1 MARGVEVWPNLW
13 RGFWSAP
20 HLPLFL
26 LSSLWA
32 GLVPLVWLVPELVC
46 DPVAWH
52 RQELVLGVA
61 GAAMAGY
68 LLTALPHWTAMEGV
82 GPGVTLALVLAWVV
96 GRGLGLPCLPDALA
110 LAGLWLFPLGL
121 TAALLLPVLAARTYG
136 RVPMAL
142 APLGLGVI
150 GARLRLEGDGLTAAL
165 GMALLVALVGGR
177 IIPAFLRARAGGDT
191 STRLSV
197 PFAGRGADFALALA
211 LAAHLAGLPP
221 RLVGGLLLAAAL
233 GQALRVAGWA
243 LTPALRDTG
252 PDLLALLLAWA
263 WLPAG
268 LALTGLSLGFA
279 AGLPVPAAL
288 HALTM
293 GLMGSMILA
302 VMARAWARRVPGA
315 LRLGPVIALAMAL
328 LHLATILRLFQPDPG
343 LSALCWSAG
352 WALAAAPA
360 LAAPFRPL
368 PRPVLSAR
376 RKPLPPGWFPLSSRQ
391 NCDKQER

>member
-1 MARGVEVWPNLW
+1 MQAEGALW
-13 RGFWSAP
+13 RAP
-20 HLPLFL
+20 HLPFFL
-26 LSSLWA
+26 LAALWA
-32 GLVPLVWLVPELVC
+32 GLVPLVWLLPGMVC

-52 RQELVLGVA
+52 RQELILGVA

-68 LLTALPHWTAMEGV
+68 LLTALPHWIGV
-82 GPGVTLALVLAWVV
+82 PGVSPGVTGALVLAWLL

-121 TAALLLPVLAARTYG
+121 TAALLLPVLSARALG

-142 APLGLGVI
+142 APLGLVLI
-150 GARLRLEGDGLTAAL
+150 AARLRLEGDGLTAAL

-177 IIPAFLRARAGGDT
+177 IIPAFLRARADGDT
-191 STRLSV
+191 TTRLPV
-197 PFAGRGADFALALA
+197 PVAGRVADLALALA
-211 LAAHLAGLPP
+211 LAAQIAGLPP
-221 RLVGGLLLAAAL
+221 GLVGGLLLGAAL
-233 GQALRVAGWA
+233 GQALRVAGWGLA
-243 LTPALRDTG
+243 PGLRG
-252 PDLLALLLAWA
+252 GGLDLLALLLAWA

-279 AGLPVPAAL
+279 IGLPLPTAL
-288 HALTM
+288 HGLTM

-315 LRLGPVIALAMAL
+315 LRLGPVATLALAL
-328 LHLATILRLFQPDPG
+328 LHLATLLRLSQPDPG
-343 LSALCWSAG
+343 LPALCWSAG
-352 WALAAAPA
+352 WTLASGLA

-376 RKPLPPGWFPLSSRQ
+376 RQ
-391 NCDKQER
+391 